1 MMSKSLSSG
10 QPLGPL
16 SVGNVVSA
24 ALRIYRDHFLVYYK
38 LAFTAYLW
46 VIVPVYGWAKFTM
59 ISGLISRLAYQEV
72 IESPE
77 TVKEA
82 RRHVKPRLWTF
93 FGVGLLVGLILFF
106 SMILYGM
113 LASIVFG
120 IVASFFQ
127 VSQGSTRW
135 IILVLLVVFVIGAI
149 LAFLFGYTWLYSR
162 ISLAEMPV
170 AIEDNSSAT
179 KAINRSW
186 KLTKGLILHLMLV
199 YFNAFLITTPISG
212 LMQILISIVQAIFSV
227 ILPAESPIY
236 LLIYFPFVLL
246 INFAGRALFV
256 PFWQAIKA
264 VIYYDL
270 RSRKEGIDLNLR
282 ES

>member
-24 ALRIYRDHFLVYYK
+24 ALRIYRDRFLVYYK

-93 FGVGLLVGLILFF
+93 FGVGLLVSLILFF

-113 LASIVFG
+113 LVSIIFG
-120 IVASFFQ
+120 IVSSFFQ
-127 VSQGSTRW
+127 VSQGSDRW
-135 IILVLLVVFVIGAI
+135 IIAVLFTLFVMGAI
-149 LAFLFGYTWLYSR
+149 LVFLFGYTWLYSR

-170 AIEDNSSAT
+170 AIEENSSAT
-179 KAINRSW
+179 KAINRTW
-186 KLTKGLILHLMLV
+186 KLTKGLIYHLILV
-199 YFNAFLITTPISG
+199 YFIAFLITTPISG
-212 LMQILISIVQAIFSV
+212 LMQILISIMQAVLSV
-227 ILPAESPIY
+227 MLSAESPIY
-236 LLIYFPFVLL
+236 LLIYFIFVLL
-246 INFAGRALFV
+246 INFAGGALFV

>member
-24 ALRIYRDHFLVYYK
+24 ALRIYRDRFLAYYK

-46 VIVPVYGWAKFTM
+46 VIVPVYGWAKFAM

-82 RRHVKPRLWTF
+82 RRHVNPRLWTF

-113 LASIVFG
+113 LVSIFS
-120 IVASFFQ
+120 SFFQ
-127 VSQGSTRW
+127 LSQGSDRW
-135 IILVLLVVFVIGAI
+135 IIAVLFALFVLVAL

-162 ISLAEMPV
+162 MSLAEMPV
-170 AIEDNSSAT
+170 AIEENSSAT

-199 YFNAFLITTPISG
+199 YFIAFLITTPISG
-212 LMQILISIVQAIFSV
+212 LMQILISIIQAVLSV
-227 ILPAESPIY
+227 IVSTESPIFFI
-236 LLIYFPFVLL
+236 IYFIFLLL
-246 INFAGRALFV
+246 INFAGGALFV